1 MLQPREGTTTMIRLG
16 HRIVAA
22 ALLALAG
29 VAHAQSDTAAP
40 STASRARAAADAT
53 AFRANLRQLPARQ
66 VDLQQPAVA
75 ASTPAGAS
83 TRAAAQAPTIPTTA
97 NLKAGEARWIPLP
110 PEQRDQARR
119 LVEARVLKD
128 LPPPPAASPPPAAKP
143 PPAAQPVPAP
153 APAPRPEPSPLA
165 TDVRL
170 FSGAVQT
177 LSRDHTELTLLPVT
191 ARPPAMRFNAAQRR
205 FETRL
210 SLGLVDT
217 DPDADPRVLSAPI
230 TFEVIG
236 DVTTEPAT
244 VSLDRT
250 SPPFAHVTVSAS
262 NPRDPVELQVFSTVT
277 HDPVSLRVSVERP
290 TLTLTLSPARLQGW
304 GLETGE
310 VLIAAAD
317 GASAAKATVLLAA
330 TLGELDPK
338 QVTLD
343 DNGQARAQLRSSSI
357 GTATINASWAPFS
370 QASQSV
376 DFDWPLRFVAA
387 ALLGGL
393 AGGVVRRGVKR
404 GARWQRI
411 ALELMVAVLTG
422 LIVFALFVLGV
433 NVTGFSLPARGGE
446 VLVFVVCALGAFL
459 GSQLLAPKAAG
470 G

>member
-1 MLQPREGTTTMIRLG
+1 MIRLG

-22 ALLALAG
+22 AALALTGIAQ
-29 VAHAQSDTAAP
+29 AQSDSAAAP
-40 STASRARAAADAT
+40 TPAARARAEADAT

-66 VDLQQPAVA
+66 LDLQRPAVV

-97 NLKAGEARWIPLP
+97 GLKAGEARWIPLP

-119 LVEARVLKD
+119 LVEARVLKE
-128 LPPPPAASPPPAAKP
+128 LPPPAASPPPAKPP
-143 PPAAQPVPAP
+143 PPAAQPAP
-153 APAPRPEPSPLA
+153 APTPRPEPGAMA

-177 LSRDHTELTLLPVT
+177 LSRDNTEVTLLPVT

-217 DPDADPRVLSAPI
+217 DPEADPRVLSAPI

-262 NPRDPVELQVFSTVT
+262 NPRDPVELQVYSTVT

-317 GASAAKATVLLAA
+317 GASAARATVLLAA

-357 GTATINASWAPFS
+357 GTATIHASWAPFS

-393 AGGVVRRGVKR
+393 AGGAVRRGVKR
-404 GARWQRI
+404 IARWQRI
-411 ALELMVAVLTG
+411 GLELMVAVLTG
-422 LIVFALFVLGV
+422 LIVLALFVLGV

-459 GSQLLAPKAAG
+459 GSQLLAPKAG
-470 G
+470 GG

>member
-1 MLQPREGTTTMIRLG
+1 MIRLG

-177 LSRDHTELTLLPVT
+177 LSRDHTELDALPVT
-191 ARPPAMRFNAAQRR
+191 ARPRPCGSMPRSVASKRGCRSAWW
-205 FETRL
+205 TP
-210 SLGLVDT
+210 T
-217 DPDADPRVLSAPI
+217 PIDPRVLSAPI

-236 DVTTEPAT
+236 DVTTEPAA
-244 VSLDRT
+244 VSLDRA
-250 SPPFAHVTVSAS
+250 SPPFAHVTCRPVTRVIRWSCRCSRRSRAIRS
-262 NPRDPVELQVFSTVT
+262 RFAFGGATPR
-277 HDPVSLRVSVERP
+277 
-290 TLTLTLSPARLQGW
+290 
-304 GLETGE
+304 
-310 VLIAAAD
+310 
-317 GASAAKATVLLAA
+317 
-330 TLGELDPK
+330 
-338 QVTLD
+338 
-343 DNGQARAQLRSSSI
+343 
-357 GTATINASWAPFS
+357 
-370 QASQSV
+370 
-376 DFDWPLRFVAA
+376 
-387 ALLGGL
+387 
-393 AGGVVRRGVKR
+393 
-404 GARWQRI
+404 
-411 ALELMVAVLTG
+411 
-422 LIVFALFVLGV
+422 
-433 NVTGFSLPARGGE
+433 
-446 VLVFVVCALGAFL
+446 
-459 GSQLLAPKAAG
+459 
-470 G
+470 